1 MVRPATMIRAIVIW
15 PLALTA
21 LFGVDSR
28 VLAQGETT
36 AAILGQVSD
45 SSNAALQGATVTVTN
60 RDRGLKRSA
69 LTDGEGRFNFPQLLP
84 GTYVVQATA
93 EGFQAQTIENV
104 FAGLG

>member
-60 RDRGLKRSA
+60 RDRGLK
-69 LTDGEGRFNFPQLLP
+69 
-84 GTYVVQATA
+84 
-93 EGFQAQTIENV
+93 
-104 FAGLG
+104 